1 MNRLISLIAIIAITV
16 TSITILIGYGSQD
29 DQNIIRIGYFPNV
42 NHAQAIIA
50 ISNNSFDDAL
60 DDLGY
65 KVEYK
70 VFNAGTEAI
79 QSLISKRIDV
89 AYVGPIPAITGYV
102 RSDGMLKIIAGSAS
116 GGSLFIVR
124 DDLLI
129 DDTKGFANKR
139 LAAPDYG
146 NTQDVSL
153 RSYIIENGLKPKEL
167 GGDVEI
173 LYVRGSEALI
183 LLSKKDIDGAWVAE
197 PWATIL
203 LKNSNSKIFLDERE
217 LWQDNK
223 FATALLV
230 IRSDLLDKED
240 IIRRILEVHINTT
253 SWLNENKDAAV
264 PIIQKH
270 IEEVAK
276 QKLSEDVIKESLSR
290 IEFTYEPLDNSLKE
304 FAKRAYNLNIFTNMP
319 DLTEIYYLQPLD
331 NIKNGG

>member
-1 MNRLISLIAIIAITV
+1 MNRLAIGIAIIIVIIV
-16 TSITILIGYGSQD
+16 TSSILIGSSSQN
-29 DQNIIRIGYFPNV
+29 DQNIVRIGYFPNV

-50 ISNNSFDDAL
+50 RSNNSFDEAFEEI
-60 DDLGY
+60 GY

-116 GGSLFIVR
+116 GGSLFIIR
-124 DDLLI
+124 DDLSINSPI
-129 DDTKGFANKR
+129 DFANTR

-146 NTQDVSL
+146 NTQDISL
-153 RSYIIENGLKPKEL
+153 RSYIIENGLKPKQL
-167 GGDVEI
+167 GGNVEI

-203 LKNSNSKIFLDERE
+203 LKNTDSKIFLDERE
-217 LWQDNK
+217 IWQDNR

-230 IRSDLLDKED
+230 VRSDFLDNDAIKK
-240 IIRRILEVHINTT
+240 ILEVHINTT
-253 SWLNENKDAAV
+253 LWLNEHKDDAA
-264 PIIQKH
+264 PIIQQH
-270 IEEVAK
+270 IEDVAK
-276 QKLSEDVIKESLSR
+276 QKLSEDIIKESLAR
-290 IEFTYEPLDNSLKE
+290 IEFTYEPLEYSIEE
-304 FAKRAYNLNIFTNMP
+304 FAERAYNLKIFNNIP
-319 DLTEIYYLQPLD
+319 DLTEIYYTQLLD
-331 NIKNGG
+331 NIKDKVR